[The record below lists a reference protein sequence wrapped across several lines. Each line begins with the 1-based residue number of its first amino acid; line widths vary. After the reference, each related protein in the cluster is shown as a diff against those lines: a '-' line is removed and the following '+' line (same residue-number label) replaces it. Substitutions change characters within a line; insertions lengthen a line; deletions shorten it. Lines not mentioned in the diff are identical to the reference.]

1 MKKFSFLVFIFTISS
16 IYAQQD
22 SLSTF
27 KSLPNDTTF
36 VSDSSLTD
44 SSSLVKLKTDSL
56 IVLNSKSFSENS
68 FFINNKDIT
77 FNDYRYA
84 GDFLR
89 TFPFTFIKDL
99 GFIGQPNETY
109 LYGVPS
115 SAATYMNDGIY
126 FNNRFTLQTD
136 LNHIQ
141 TESVDSIEVINL
153 PRGYLYGAE
162 LNPVAI
168 NFIEKD
174 IYSKQPFTRIKY
186 YEGPFGEAFVDGKFS
201 INAFK
206 RINISADVSNKKV
219 DNRYVNSDF
228 SLWRAGVKAK
238 YFLSNSINL
247 IGSYYH
253 IKSVAGFN
261 GGVDVDSIATYSSD
275 INSVLYDNVL
285 APVKYPTRFL
295 KTTQHHFA
303 LRTLADFEGW
313 GRSDIQLYYK
323 FTLDEDYEPLNT
335 YENKFTNKN
344 KVIGISASQT
354 LEYDFWKLILFG
366 NYEKQILRD
375 INVVPPYFIE
385 DTININSISFSAIGS
400 FYLFDSTI
408 VPSFFSRIKTQNSDA
423 NYPLTYNKNLFGFG
437 ADVALR
443 IIDEIKIYLGISSFD
458 QNYTEW
464 EQMIIEEIGVEA
476 EYKIVDAKLKFFNVN
491 NRYTQTMYPM
501 IDYTDYNSNDFI
513 GASLNANINLWSLSL
528 ETLTSIYHNSD
539 TNTGANVLNVPD
551 VTFRG
556 GVYFKGSAFDS
567 NLDIKTGFVF
577 YYTGQQIITDH
588 QYSNL
593 VVDPSYK
600 LDFTLAG
607 QIQKVAT
614 VYFTWEN
621 LFDNDYF
628 ITPYYPMPN
637 RNIRFGLSWELF
649 N

>member
-1 MKKFSFLVFIFTISS
+1 MKLLFLLFLFIPGS
-16 IYAQQD
+16 IYSQQD
-22 SLSTF
+22 STGVIAVSI
-27 KSLPNDTTF
+27 KDTTF
-36 VSDSSLTD
+36 VNDSSLVD
-44 SSSLVKLKTDSL
+44 STSLVKSKVDSV
-56 IVLNSKSFSENS
+56 IILNEKSFSDNS
-68 FFINNKDIT
+68 FFIYSKDIT

-89 TFPFTFIKDL
+89 IFPLTFIKDL
-99 GFIGQPNETY
+99 GFIGQDNEVY

-153 PRGYLYGAE
+153 PRGFLYGAE

-201 INAFK
+201 INTFK

-228 SLWRAGVKAK
+228 SLWRAGIKAK

-253 IKSVAGFN
+253 IKSLVGFN
-261 GGVDVDSIATYSSD
+261 GGVDVDSIATYSTD

-295 KTTQHHFA
+295 KSTQHHFA
-303 LRTLADFEGW
+303 LRTLTDFEGW

-323 FTLDEDYEPLNT
+323 FTLDEDYEPLSN
-335 YENKFTNKN
+335 YENKLTNKN
-344 KVIGISASQT
+344 KVIGFAAAHT
-354 LEYDFWKLILFG
+354 LEQDFWKLNLIG
-366 NYEKQILRD
+366 NYEQQVLRN
-375 INVVPPYFIE
+375 INVVPTYFSD
-385 DTININSISFSAIGS
+385 DTINTNTISFSAIAS
-400 FYLFDSTI
+400 IFLFDSSI
-408 VPSFFSRIKTQNSDA
+408 VPSFFSRIKNQSTDA

-437 ADVALR
+437 ADVSL
-443 IIDEIKIYLGISSFD
+443 ILNNEIKLYVGISTFD
-458 QNYTEW
+458 QNFSEW
-464 EQMIIEEIGVEA
+464 SQMRTEEIGVQVNYDFVQTE
-476 EYKIVDAKLKFFNVN
+476 LKYFNVT
-491 NRYTQTMYPM
+491 NRYVQTIYPM
-501 IDYTDYNSNDFI
+501 IDYFGYNIINFM
-513 GASLNANINLWSLSL
+513 GASLNANFSLWNFSL
-528 ETLTSIYHNSD
+528 ETLTSIYKNAGTNS
-539 TNTGANVLNVPD
+539 GANVLDVPN

-556 GVYFKGSAFDS
+556 GVYFKGLAFNS

-577 YYTGQQIITDH
+577 NYTGQQIITDH
-588 QYSNL
+588 QFFNL
-593 VVDPSYK
+593 SVDPSYK
-600 LDFTLAG
+600 LDFTVAG

>member
-1 MKKFSFLVFIFTISS
+1 MKLLFLLFLFIPGS
-16 IYAQQD
+16 IYSQQD
-22 SLSTF
+22 STGVIAVSI
-27 KSLPNDTTF
+27 KDTTF
-36 VSDSSLTD
+36 VNDSSLVD
-44 SSSLVKLKTDSL
+44 STSLVKSKVDSV
-56 IVLNSKSFSENS
+56 IILNEKSFSDNS
-68 FFINNKDIT
+68 FFIYSKDIT

-89 TFPFTFIKDL
+89 IFPLTFIKDL
-99 GFIGQPNETY
+99 GFIGQDNEVY

-153 PRGYLYGAE
+153 PRGFLYGAE

-201 INAFK
+201 INTFK

-228 SLWRAGVKAK
+228 SLWRAGIKAK

-253 IKSVAGFN
+253 IKSLVGFN
-261 GGVDVDSIATYSSD
+261 GGVDVDSIATYSTD

-295 KTTQHHFA
+295 KSTQHHFA
-303 LRTLADFEGW
+303 LRTLTDFEGW

-323 FTLDEDYEPLNT
+323 FTLDEDYEPLSN
-335 YENKFTNKN
+335 YENKLTNKN
-344 KVIGISASQT
+344 KVIGFAAAHT
-354 LEYDFWKLILFG
+354 LEQDFWKLNLIG
-366 NYEKQILRD
+366 NYEQQVLRN
-375 INVVPPYFIE
+375 INVVPTYFSD
-385 DTININSISFSAIGS
+385 DTINTNTISFSAIAS
-400 FYLFDSTI
+400 IFLFDSSI
-408 VPSFFSRIKTQNSDA
+408 VPSFFSRIKNQSTDA

-437 ADVALR
+437 ADVSL
-443 IIDEIKIYLGISSFD
+443 ILNNEIKLYVGISTFD
-458 QNYTEW
+458 QNFSEW
-464 EQMIIEEIGVEA
+464 SQMRTEEIGVQVNYDFVQTE
-476 EYKIVDAKLKFFNVN
+476 LKYFNVT
-491 NRYTQTMYPM
+491 NRYVQTIYPM
-501 IDYTDYNSNDFI
+501 IDYFGYNIINFM
-513 GASLNANINLWSLSL
+513 GASLNANFSLWNFSL
-528 ETLTSIYHNSD
+528 ETLTSIYKNAGTNS
-539 TNTGANVLNVPD
+539 GANVLDVPD

-556 GVYFKGSAFDS
+556 GVYFKGLAFNS

-577 YYTGQQIITDH
+577 NYTGQQIITDH
-588 QYSNL
+588 QFFNL
-593 VVDPSYK
+593 SVDPSYK
-600 LDFTLAG
+600 LDFTVAG

>member
-1 MKKFSFLVFIFTISS
+1 MKLLFLLFFFIPGS
-16 IYAQQD
+16 IYSQQD
-22 SLSTF
+22 STGVIAVSI
-27 KSLPNDTTF
+27 KDTTF
-36 VSDSSLTD
+36 VNDSSLTD
-44 SSSLVKLKTDSL
+44 STSLVKSKVDSV
-56 IVLNSKSFSENS
+56 IILNEKSFSDNS
-68 FFINNKDIT
+68 FFIYSKDIT

-89 TFPFTFIKDL
+89 IFPLTFIKDL
-99 GFIGQPNETY
+99 GFIGQDNEVY

-153 PRGYLYGAE
+153 PRGFLYGAE

-201 INAFK
+201 INTFK

-228 SLWRAGVKAK
+228 SLWRAGIKAK

-253 IKSVAGFN
+253 IKSLVGFN
-261 GGVDVDSIATYSSD
+261 GGVDVDSIATYSTD

-295 KTTQHHFA
+295 KSTQHHFA
-303 LRTLADFEGW
+303 LRTLTDFEGW

-323 FTLDEDYEPLNT
+323 FTLDEDYEPLSN
-335 YENKFTNKN
+335 YENKLTNKN
-344 KVIGISASQT
+344 KVIGFAAAHT
-354 LEYDFWKLILFG
+354 LEQDFWKLNLIG
-366 NYEKQILRD
+366 NYEQQVLRN
-375 INVVPPYFIE
+375 INVVPTYFSD
-385 DTININSISFSAIGS
+385 DTINTNTISFSAIAS
-400 FYLFDSTI
+400 IFLFDSSI
-408 VPSFFSRIKTQNSDA
+408 VPSFFSRIKNQSTDA

-437 ADVALR
+437 ADVSL
-443 IIDEIKIYLGISSFD
+443 ILNNEIKLYVGISTFD
-458 QNYTEW
+458 QNFSEW
-464 EQMIIEEIGVEA
+464 SQMRTEEIGVQVNYDFVQTE
-476 EYKIVDAKLKFFNVN
+476 LKYFNVT
-491 NRYTQTMYPM
+491 NRYVQTIYPM
-501 IDYTDYNSNDFI
+501 IDYFGYNIINFM
-513 GASLNANINLWSLSL
+513 GASLNANFSLWNFSL
-528 ETLTSIYHNSD
+528 ETLTSIYKNAGTNS
-539 TNTGANVLNVPD
+539 GANVLDVPN

-556 GVYFKGSAFDS
+556 GVYFKGLAFNS

-577 YYTGQQIITDH
+577 NYTGQQIITDH
-588 QYSNL
+588 QFFNL
-593 VVDPSYK
+593 SVDPSYK
-600 LDFTLAG
+600 LDFTVAG

>member
-1 MKKFSFLVFIFTISS
+1 MKKFSFLVLIFSISS

-22 SLSTF
+22 SLSILR
-27 KSLPNDTTF
+27 SMPNDSSF
-36 VSDSSLTD
+36 ISDSSLTD
-44 SSSLVKLKTDSL
+44 STSLVKLKRDSL
-56 IVLNSKSFSENS
+56 IVINSKIFSKNS
-68 FFINNKDIT
+68 FFINNQDIT

-84 GDFLR
+84 ADFLR
-89 TFPFTFIKDL
+89 IFPFAFIKDL
-99 GFIGQPNETY
+99 GFIGQPNEMY
-109 LYGVPS
+109 LYGLPS

-136 LNHIQ
+136 LNQIQ

-153 PRGYLYGAE
+153 PRGFLYGAE
-162 LNPVAI
+162 LNPAAI

-174 IYSKQPFTRIKY
+174 IFPKQPFTRIKY
-186 YEGPFGEAFVDGKFS
+186 YEGPFGEAFVDGYFS

-228 SLWRAGVKAK
+228 SLWRAGVKVK
-238 YFLSNSINL
+238 YFLSNSINF

-253 IKSVAGFN
+253 VKSVAGFN
-261 GGVDVDSIATYSSD
+261 GGVDVDSIAAYSTD

-295 KTTQHHFA
+295 KSTQHHFA
-303 LRTLADFEGW
+303 LHTLSDFEGW
-313 GRSDIQLYYK
+313 GRSDVQFYYK
-323 FTLDEDYEPLNT
+323 FTLDEDYEPLST

-354 LEYDFWKLILFG
+354 LEYDLGKLVLLG

-375 INVVPPYFIE
+375 INVLPSHFDE

-400 FYLFDSTI
+400 FYLFDSTV
-408 VPSFFSRIKTQNSDA
+408 VPSFFTRIKNKSSDA
-423 NYPLTYNKNLFGFG
+423 NYPLTYNQNLFGFG
-437 ADVALR
+437 ADLSLR
-443 IIDEIKIYLGISSFD
+443 IIDEIKFYLGISSFD
-458 QNYTEW
+458 QFFSEW
-464 EQMIIEEIGVEA
+464 EQMVIEEIGLEA
-476 EYKIVDAKLKFFNVN
+476 EYKIVIAKLKFFNLN
-491 NRYTQTMYPM
+491 NRYTQTIYPM
-501 IDYTDYNSNDFI
+501 IDYIGYNSNDFI
-513 GASLNANINLWSLSL
+513 GVSINANINLQSFSL
-528 ETLTSIYHNSD
+528 ESLTSIYHNSN
-539 TNTGANVLNVPD
+539 TNTGANVLDVPEIN
-551 VTFRG
+551 FRG
-556 GVYFKGSAFDS
+556 GVYFKGMAFNS

-577 YYTGQQIITDH
+577 NYTGQQIITD
-588 QYSNL
+588 QQFFNL
-593 VVDPSYK
+593 IVDPSFK
-600 LDFTLAG
+600 IDFTLAG

-621 LFDNDYF
+621 LFDNNYF

>member
-1 MKKFSFLVFIFTISS
+1 MKLLFLLFLFIPGS
-16 IYAQQD
+16 IYSQQD
-22 SLSTF
+22 STGVIAVSI
-27 KSLPNDTTF
+27 KDTTF
-36 VSDSSLTD
+36 VNDSSLVD
-44 SSSLVKLKTDSL
+44 STSLVKSKVDSV
-56 IVLNSKSFSENS
+56 IILNEKSFSDNS
-68 FFINNKDIT
+68 FFIYSKDIT

-89 TFPFTFIKDL
+89 IFPLTFIKDL
-99 GFIGQPNETY
+99 GFIGQDNEVY

-153 PRGYLYGAE
+153 PRGFLYGAE

-201 INAFK
+201 INTFK

-228 SLWRAGVKAK
+228 SLWRAGIKAK

-253 IKSVAGFN
+253 IKSLVGFN
-261 GGVDVDSIATYSSD
+261 GGVDVDSIATYSTD

-295 KTTQHHFA
+295 KSTQHHFA
-303 LRTLADFEGW
+303 LHTLTDFEGW

-323 FTLDEDYEPLNT
+323 FTLDEDYEPLSN
-335 YENKFTNKN
+335 YENKLTNKN
-344 KVIGISASQT
+344 KVIGFAAAHT
-354 LEYDFWKLILFG
+354 LEQDFWKLNLIG
-366 NYEKQILRD
+366 NYEQQVLRN
-375 INVVPPYFIE
+375 INVVPTYFSD
-385 DTININSISFSAIGS
+385 DTINTNTISFSAIAS
-400 FYLFDSTI
+400 IFLFDSSI
-408 VPSFFSRIKTQNSDA
+408 VPSFFSRIKNQSSDA

-437 ADVALR
+437 ADVSL
-443 IIDEIKIYLGISSFD
+443 ILNNEIKLYVGISTFD
-458 QNYTEW
+458 QNFSEW
-464 EQMIIEEIGVEA
+464 SQMRTEEIGVQVNYDFVQTE
-476 EYKIVDAKLKFFNVN
+476 LKYFNVT
-491 NRYTQTMYPM
+491 NRYVQTIYPM
-501 IDYTDYNSNDFI
+501 IDYFGYNIINFM
-513 GASLNANINLWSLSL
+513 GASLNANFSLWNFSL
-528 ETLTSIYHNSD
+528 ETLTSIYKNAGTNS
-539 TNTGANVLNVPD
+539 GANVLDVPD

-556 GVYFKGSAFDS
+556 GVYFKGLAFNS

-577 YYTGQQIITDH
+577 NYTGQQIITDH
-588 QYSNL
+588 QFFNL
-593 VVDPSYK
+593 SVDPSYK
-600 LDFTLAG
+600 LDFTVAG

>member
-1 MKKFSFLVFIFTISS
+1 MKLLFLLFLFIPGS
-16 IYAQQD
+16 IYSQQD
-22 SLSTF
+22 STGVIAVSI
-27 KSLPNDTTF
+27 KDTTF
-36 VSDSSLTD
+36 VNDSSLVD
-44 SSSLVKLKTDSL
+44 STSLVKSKVDSV
-56 IVLNSKSFSENS
+56 IILNEKSFSDNS
-68 FFINNKDIT
+68 FFIYSKDIT

-99 GFIGQPNETY
+99 GFIGQDNEVY

-153 PRGYLYGAE
+153 PRGFLYGAE

-201 INAFK
+201 INTFK

-228 SLWRAGVKAK
+228 SLWRAGIKAK

-253 IKSVAGFN
+253 IKSLVGFN
-261 GGVDVDSIATYSSD
+261 GGVDVDSIATYSTD

-295 KTTQHHFA
+295 KSTQHHFA
-303 LRTLADFEGW
+303 LRTLTDFEGW

-323 FTLDEDYEPLNT
+323 FTLDEDYEPLSN
-335 YENKFTNKN
+335 YENKLTNKN
-344 KVIGISASQT
+344 KVIGFAAAHT
-354 LEYDFWKLILFG
+354 LEQDFWKLNLIG
-366 NYEKQILRD
+366 NYEQQVLRN
-375 INVVPPYFIE
+375 INVVPTYFSD
-385 DTININSISFSAIGS
+385 DTINTNTISFSAIAS
-400 FYLFDSTI
+400 IFLFDSSI
-408 VPSFFSRIKTQNSDA
+408 VPSFFSRIKNQSTDA

-437 ADVALR
+437 ADVSL
-443 IIDEIKIYLGISSFD
+443 ILNNEIKLYVGISTFD
-458 QNYTEW
+458 QNFSEW
-464 EQMIIEEIGVEA
+464 SQMRTEEIGVQVNYDFVQTE
-476 EYKIVDAKLKFFNVN
+476 LKYFNVT
-491 NRYTQTMYPM
+491 NRYVQTIYPM
-501 IDYTDYNSNDFI
+501 IDYFGYNIINFM
-513 GASLNANINLWSLSL
+513 GASLNANFSLWNFSL
-528 ETLTSIYHNSD
+528 ETLTSIYKNAGTNS
-539 TNTGANVLNVPD
+539 GANVLDVPD

-556 GVYFKGSAFDS
+556 GVYFKGLAFNS

-577 YYTGQQIITDH
+577 NYTGQQIITDH
-588 QYSNL
+588 QFFNL
-593 VVDPSYK
+593 SVDPSYK
-600 LDFTLAG
+600 LDFTVAG

>member
-1 MKKFSFLVFIFTISS
+1 MKLLFLLFLFIPGS
-16 IYAQQD
+16 IYSQQD
-22 SLSTF
+22 STGVIAVSI
-27 KSLPNDTTF
+27 KDTTF
-36 VSDSSLTD
+36 VNDSSLVD
-44 SSSLVKLKTDSL
+44 STSLVKSKVDSV
-56 IVLNSKSFSENS
+56 IILNEKSFSDNS
-68 FFINNKDIT
+68 FFIYSKDIT

-89 TFPFTFIKDL
+89 IFPLTFIKDL
-99 GFIGQPNETY
+99 GFIGQDNEVY

-153 PRGYLYGAE
+153 PRGFLYGAE

-201 INAFK
+201 INTFK

-228 SLWRAGVKAK
+228 SLWRAGIKAK

-253 IKSVAGFN
+253 IKSLVGFN
-261 GGVDVDSIATYSSD
+261 GGVDVDSIATYSTD

-295 KTTQHHFA
+295 KSTQHHFA
-303 LRTLADFEGW
+303 LHTLTDFEGW

-323 FTLDEDYEPLNT
+323 FTLDEDYEPLSN
-335 YENKFTNKN
+335 YENKLTNKN
-344 KVIGISASQT
+344 KVIGVAAAHT
-354 LEYDFWKLILFG
+354 LEQDFWKLNLIG
-366 NYEKQILRD
+366 NYEQQVLRN
-375 INVVPPYFIE
+375 INVVPTYFSD
-385 DTININSISFSAIGS
+385 DTINTNTISFSAIAS
-400 FYLFDSTI
+400 IFLFDSSI
-408 VPSFFSRIKTQNSDA
+408 VPSFFSRIKNQSTDA

-437 ADVALR
+437 ADVSL
-443 IIDEIKIYLGISSFD
+443 ILNNEIKLYVGISTFD
-458 QNYTEW
+458 QNFSEW
-464 EQMIIEEIGVEA
+464 SQMRTEEIGVQVNYDFVQTE
-476 EYKIVDAKLKFFNVN
+476 LKYFNVT
-491 NRYTQTMYPM
+491 NRYVQTIYPM
-501 IDYTDYNSNDFI
+501 IDYFGYNIINFM
-513 GASLNANINLWSLSL
+513 GASLNANFSLWNFSL
-528 ETLTSIYHNSD
+528 ETLTSIYKNAGTNS
-539 TNTGANVLNVPD
+539 GANVLDVPD

-556 GVYFKGSAFDS
+556 GVYFKGLAFNS

-577 YYTGQQIITDH
+577 NYTGQQIITDH
-588 QYSNL
+588 QFFNL
-593 VVDPSYK
+593 SVDPSYK
-600 LDFTLAG
+600 LDFTVAG

>member
-1 MKKFSFLVFIFTISS
+1 MKLLFLLFLFIPGS
-16 IYAQQD
+16 IYSQQD
-22 SLSTF
+22 STGVIAVSI
-27 KSLPNDTTF
+27 KDTTF
-36 VSDSSLTD
+36 VNDSSLVD
-44 SSSLVKLKTDSL
+44 STSLVKSKVDSV
-56 IVLNSKSFSENS
+56 IILNEKSFSDNS
-68 FFINNKDIT
+68 FFIYSKDIT

-89 TFPFTFIKDL
+89 IFPLTFIKDL
-99 GFIGQPNETY
+99 GFIGQDNEVY

-153 PRGYLYGAE
+153 PRGFLYGAE

-201 INAFK
+201 INTFK

-228 SLWRAGVKAK
+228 SLWRAGIKAK

-253 IKSVAGFN
+253 IKSLVGFN
-261 GGVDVDSIATYSSD
+261 GGVDVDSIATYSTD

-295 KTTQHHFA
+295 KSTQHHFA
-303 LRTLADFEGW
+303 LRTLTDFEGW

-323 FTLDEDYEPLNT
+323 FTLDEDYEPLSN
-335 YENKFTNKN
+335 YENKLTNKN
-344 KVIGISASQT
+344 KVIGFAAAHT
-354 LEYDFWKLILFG
+354 LEQDFWKLNLIG
-366 NYEKQILRD
+366 NYEQQVLRN
-375 INVVPPYFIE
+375 INVVPTYFSD
-385 DTININSISFSAIGS
+385 DTINTNTISFSAIAS
-400 FYLFDSTI
+400 IFLFDSSI
-408 VPSFFSRIKTQNSDA
+408 VPSFFSRIKNQSSDA

-437 ADVALR
+437 ADVSL
-443 IIDEIKIYLGISSFD
+443 ILNNEIKLYVGISTFD
-458 QNYTEW
+458 QNFSEW
-464 EQMIIEEIGVEA
+464 SQMRTEEIGVQVNYDFVQTE
-476 EYKIVDAKLKFFNVN
+476 LKYFNVT
-491 NRYTQTMYPM
+491 NRYVQTIYPM
-501 IDYTDYNSNDFI
+501 IDYFGYNIINFM
-513 GASLNANINLWSLSL
+513 GASLNANFSLWNFSL
-528 ETLTSIYHNSD
+528 ETLTSIYKNAGTNS
-539 TNTGANVLNVPD
+539 GANVLDVPD

-556 GVYFKGSAFDS
+556 GVYFKGLAFNS

-577 YYTGQQIITDH
+577 NYTGQQIITDH
-588 QYSNL
+588 QFFNL
-593 VVDPSYK
+593 SVDPSYK
-600 LDFTLAG
+600 LDFTVAG

>member
-1 MKKFSFLVFIFTISS
+1 MKLLFLLFLFIPGS
-16 IYAQQD
+16 IYSQQD
-22 SLSTF
+22 STGVIAVSI
-27 KSLPNDTTF
+27 KDTTF
-36 VSDSSLTD
+36 VNDSSLVD
-44 SSSLVKLKTDSL
+44 STSLVKSKVDSV
-56 IVLNSKSFSENS
+56 IILNEKSFSDNS
-68 FFINNKDIT
+68 FFIYSKDIT

-89 TFPFTFIKDL
+89 IFPLTFIKDL
-99 GFIGQPNETY
+99 GFIGQDNEVY

-153 PRGYLYGAE
+153 PRGFLYGAE

-201 INAFK
+201 INTFK

-228 SLWRAGVKAK
+228 SLWRAGIKAK

-253 IKSVAGFN
+253 IKSLVGFN
-261 GGVDVDSIATYSSD
+261 GGVDVDSIATYSTD

-295 KTTQHHFA
+295 KSTQHHFA
-303 LRTLADFEGW
+303 LHTLTDFEGW

-323 FTLDEDYEPLNT
+323 FTLDEDYEPLSN
-335 YENKFTNKN
+335 YENKLTNKN
-344 KVIGISASQT
+344 KVIGFAAAHT
-354 LEYDFWKLILFG
+354 LEQDFWKLNLIG
-366 NYEKQILRD
+366 NYEQQVLRN
-375 INVVPPYFIE
+375 INVVPTYFSD
-385 DTININSISFSAIGS
+385 DTINTNTISFSAIAS
-400 FYLFDSTI
+400 IFLFDSSI
-408 VPSFFSRIKTQNSDA
+408 VPSFFSRIKNQSTDA

-437 ADVALR
+437 ADVSL
-443 IIDEIKIYLGISSFD
+443 ILNNEIKLYVGISTFD
-458 QNYTEW
+458 QNFSEW
-464 EQMIIEEIGVEA
+464 SQMRTEEIGVQVNYDFVQTE
-476 EYKIVDAKLKFFNVN
+476 LKYFNVT
-491 NRYTQTMYPM
+491 NRYVQTIYPM
-501 IDYTDYNSNDFI
+501 IDYFGYNIINFM
-513 GASLNANINLWSLSL
+513 GASLNANFSLWNFSL
-528 ETLTSIYHNSD
+528 ETLTSIYKNAGTNS
-539 TNTGANVLNVPD
+539 GANVLDVPD

-556 GVYFKGSAFDS
+556 GVYFKGLAFNS

-577 YYTGQQIITDH
+577 NYTGQQIITDH
-588 QYSNL
+588 QFFNL
-593 VVDPSYK
+593 SVDPSYK
-600 LDFTLAG
+600 LDFTVAG

>member
-1 MKKFSFLVFIFTISS
+1 MKLFLLILFLFITGN
-16 IYAQQD
+16 IYSQQD
-22 SLSTF
+22 SV
-27 KSLPNDTTF
+27 KVIAVPIKDTTF
-36 VSDSSLTD
+36 VSDSSLVD
-44 SSSLVKLKTDSL
+44 STSLVKSKVDSV
-56 IVLNSKSFSENS
+56 IILNSKSFSDNS
-68 FFINNKDIT
+68 FFIYSKDIT

-99 GFIGQPNETY
+99 GFIGQDNEVY

-153 PRGYLYGAE
+153 PRGFLYGAE

-174 IYSKQPFTRIKY
+174 IYSRQPFTRIKY

-201 INAFK
+201 INFFK
-206 RINISADVSNKKV
+206 RLNISADVSNKKV

-228 SLWRAGVKAK
+228 SLWRAGIKAK
-238 YFLSNSINL
+238 YFLSNSVNL
-247 IGSYYH
+247 IGGYYH
-253 IKSVAGFN
+253 IKSVVGFN
-261 GGVDVDSIATYSSD
+261 GGVDVDSIASYSTD

-285 APVKYPTRFL
+285 APVNYPTRFL
-295 KTTQHHFA
+295 KSTQHHFA
-303 LRTLADFEGW
+303 LRTLADIGGW
-313 GRSDIQLYYK
+313 GQSDIQFYYK
-323 FTLDEDYEPLNT
+323 FTLDEDYEPLSG
-335 YENKFTNKN
+335 YENKLTNKN
-344 KVIGISASQT
+344 KVIGISVSQS
-354 LEYDFWKLILFG
+354 LEYGLGKFILFG
-366 NYEKQILRD
+366 NYEKQILRN
-375 INVVPPYFIE
+375 INVIPPYFNE
-385 DTININSISFSAIGS
+385 DTLNINSISFSAIAS
-400 FYLFDSTI
+400 FFLFDSTV
-408 VPSFFSRIKTQNSDA
+408 VPSFFSRIKNQSSDA

-437 ADVALR
+437 ADVSL
-443 IIDEIKIYLGISSFD
+443 IVNNEIKLYVGISTFD
-458 QNYTEW
+458 QSFSEW
-464 EQMIIEEIGVEA
+464 SQMRALEIG
-476 EYKIVDAKLKFFNVN
+476 AKANYDFVQTELKYFNVT
-491 NRYTQTMYPM
+491 NRYVQTIYPM
-501 IDYTDYNSNDFI
+501 IDFFGYNIINFM
-513 GASLNANINLWSLSL
+513 GTSLKANFTLWNFSL
-528 ETLTSIYHNSD
+528 ETLTSFYKNAGTNS
-539 TNTGANVLNVPD
+539 GANVLDVPD

-567 NLDIKTGFVF
+567 NLDIKTGFIF
-577 YYTGQQIITDH
+577 NYTGQQKITDY
-588 QYSNL
+588 QFFNL
-593 VVDPSYK
+593 VVEPSYK